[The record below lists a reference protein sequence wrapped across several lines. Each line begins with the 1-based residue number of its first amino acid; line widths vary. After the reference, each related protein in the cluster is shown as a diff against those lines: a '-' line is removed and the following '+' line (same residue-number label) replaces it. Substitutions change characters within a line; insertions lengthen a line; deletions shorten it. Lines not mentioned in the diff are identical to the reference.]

1 MMLINE
7 RSVKMRK
14 KNKVI
19 LMNNVNI
26 SPKSFL
32 KSIKSSNY
40 QTHMSEMDHLE
51 VQIEQNTKEILRMQQ
66 LLLASLNSPKDMI
79 ILAIDH
85 HYNYLFFNDAHRE
98 VMKFAY
104 GTNIEI
110 GKNLF
115 ECMTSEI
122 DITNSKKNYD
132 LAMTGVSHT
141 TVEEYGKQ
149 NVRYYE
155 SFYNPFY
162 DENNQI
168 MGATAFARDI
178 TERFELQKRIKESEE
193 RFQAL
198 FDKAPMGYQSL
209 DANGYFIAVNQK
221 WLDLLG
227 YTAEEVI
234 GSWFGN
240 YLVESAKIMFKER
253 FEFFKKQGKI
263 KSEFEMI
270 HKNGK
275 KIYVEFDGMIGY
287 NEQHE
292 FLQTHCTLIDVTEQ
306 RLAEKKLKE
315 SEEKYRLLYTS
326 MSQGLALHQIIVN
339 VEGEP
344 IDYTFISV
352 NESYEKMTGLK
363 SDQIIG
369 KRVTEVIPEIED
381 YWIQS
386 YGKVA
391 LTGQPISYE
400 QYSNPL
406 KRYFS
411 VTAYC
416 PKIGQFAVL
425 VSDITDRKVEESKMV
440 YINNHDYLTEL
451 FNRRYFVE
459 TYDQFCSEAYYPLS
473 IMMIDINGL
482 KIINDAYGHAHGDE
496 AIKKVADLLK
506 RSFDR
511 TDIIARIGGD
521 EFAIM
526 SPNKTSEQMQIH
538 KDKIV
543 HGANDIIVGN
553 IVISLA
559 IGYETVNDKKKT
571 IDELLAST
579 ENYLYRHKLTVGMSV
594 RNHAIKAIL
603 NTLTDKYIEEKV
615 HSERVSHFCMEI
627 GSALGISSDEL
638 AVLELAGMYH
648 DIGKISIPDA
658 ILNKPGKLTYEEYE
672 VIKTHAQIGYQIL
685 KAADEYS
692 GLAEYALSH
701 HERWDGKGYPRGLKE
716 NEIPLF
722 SRIISV
728 ADSFEAMTANR
739 PYRKGM
745 CIEDAI
751 CEINR
756 CSGTQ
761 FDPVIAKVFVEQVL
775 SKSMIKE

>member
-1 MMLINE
+1 
-7 RSVKMRK
+7 
-14 KNKVI
+14 
-19 LMNNVNI
+19 
-26 SPKSFL
+26 
-32 KSIKSSNY
+32 
-40 QTHMSEMDHLE
+40 MSEVDHLE
-51 VQIEQNTKEILRMQQ
+51 VQIEQNTKEILRMKQ

-85 HYNYLFFNDAHRE
+85 NYNYLFFNDAHRE

-104 GTNIEI
+104 GTNVEI
-110 GKNLF
+110 GMNLF
-115 ECMTSEI
+115 ECITSEI
-122 DITNSKKNYD
+122 DIANSKKNYD

-141 TVEEYGKQ
+141 TVEEYGNQ
-149 NVRYYE
+149 NIRYYE

-168 MGATAFARDI
+168 MGATAFARDV
-178 TERFELQKRIKESEE
+178 TERFELQRRIKESEE

-209 DANGYFIAVNQK
+209 DENGYFIAVNQK

-227 YTAEEVI
+227 YTADEVI
-234 GSWFGN
+234 GTWFGT
-240 YLVESAKIMFKER
+240 YLVESAKTEFKER

-270 HKNGK
+270 QKNGK
-275 KIYVEFDGMIGY
+275 KIFVEFDGMIGY
-287 NEQHE
+287 NEKHE

-339 VEGEP
+339 VKGEP

-352 NESYEKMTGLK
+352 NESYEKITGLH

-400 QYSNPL
+400 QYSSPL

-411 VTAYC
+411 ITAYC

-425 VSDITDRKVEESKMV
+425 VLDITERKIEETKIV
-440 YINNHDYLTEL
+440 YVNNHDYLTDL

-459 TYDQFCSEAYYPLS
+459 TYEQFCSEAYYPLS
-473 IMMIDINGL
+473 VMMIDINGL
-482 KIINDAYGHAHGDE
+482 KIINDAYGHARGDE

-506 RSFDR
+506 KSFDR

-526 SPNKTSEQMQIH
+526 SPNKNSEQMQIH
-538 KDKIV
+538 KDKILQ
-543 HGANDIIVGN
+543 GANDIIVGN

-559 IGYETVNDKKKT
+559 IGYETVHDKQKT

-615 HSERVSHFCMEI
+615 HSERVSRFCIEI
-627 GSALGISSDEL
+627 GFELGIPKDEL

-658 ILNKPGKLTYEEYE
+658 ILNKPGKLTFEEYE

-751 CEINR
+751 SEINR

-761 FDPVIAKVFVEQVL
+761 FDPVIAKLFVEKVL
-775 SKSMIKE
+775 SKSMVKE